1 MQLSGVLTS
10 HLHAFF
16 RDSSNSLG
24 GNFPELQTLPSCC
37 QCFQWLNSVRLVRCW
52 ANVPTA
58 QCADSRLLFCCRAC
72 WTIRQATVLALLQLQ
87 RPLSS
92 PAPAAPSMPSSF
104 PDAEAP
110 LRAPYSSDEELN
122 DWPILREGEGGK
134 LVNLPA
140 LNLLTCCPHAFYTSI
155 RSTGASDTEGVARDA
170 DAGRRIVDQEGVCV
184 IGAPPA
190 SSAEPAR
197 VLLRGG

>member
-1 MQLSGVLTS
+1 M
-10 HLHAFF
+10 
-16 RDSSNSLG
+16 LG
-24 GNFPELQTLPSCC
+24 
-37 QCFQWLNSVRLVRCW
+37 
-52 ANVPTA
+52 
-58 QCADSRLLFCCRAC
+58 QCADSTMCRQ
-72 WTIRQATVLALLQLQ
+72 QAALLLQ
-87 RPLSS
+87 GVLDDKASYSAGSAPAAEPLSS